1 MVQGTRPT
9 GHPASPP
16 ATDRARANP
25 VYALTTNPTNPTH
38 RPRRRVPRAA
48 TRTGWA
54 LGAVLLGLL
63 LPGCDRP
70 SPQAREADVS
80 PTRPDARAEPTTRG
94 AVSLVHPAGRL
105 SPEQARD
112 LAALEAREQSM
123 AATVWA
129 PELLAQRAGRT
140 FEALWDS
147 LNRAG
152 LTNRL
157 EIAATLPASAI
168 VTPRWHDPEALPHG
182 IHQSFPDP
190 ARAPGATLDA
200 EGWRSLVKNAAG
212 AGWQLLQLEFRHL
225 KFDPPR
231 DDRPGRSE
239 FFFTAHLVRPSD
251 PGRATLE
258 GPLRIEWETPPA
270 GETPIPARRIDAS
283 DVRLAVRTGPAPFP
297 TLLED
302 PIESPRDTSLI
313 DPLLVYDLDGDDF
326 PEILLAGRNLVYRRQ
341 PDGAYRA
348 EALCRRPSGPLVTAV
363 VGDFDGDA
371 IPDLL
376 AMKWEALVL
385 FRGSAGGRF
394 PEPARPA
401 WPADRE
407 VRYVMGLTAGDLDAD
422 GDLDVLLVQ
431 YKVPY
436 ENGSMPTPFHDALD
450 GYPARLLIN
459 DGHGRFTDATDPSGL
474 LPKSRRRSYGASW
487 VDLDRDSRLD
497 LVVISDFAGIDVY
510 RGDGRGHFA
519 DLTDRWIP
527 ERRAFGMAHAFS
539 DFNRDGRLD
548 VLMMGMTSATASRL
562 DHLRLQRPDATDDP
576 SMRARMT
583 HGSRLY
589 LAREPEGFVEGP
601 LSQTLA
607 ASGWSWGCSAWDADN
622 DSFPDVY
629 VANGLESRETVRD
642 YEGEYWL
649 HDLYVGG
656 SEEQPTPYLYF
667 MTKFNRTRGRG
678 QSYGGYDKNRFYWN
692 RQGAAFLEVGHLFGL
707 AWEADSRN
715 VVATDL
721 DLDGRPD
728 LLITSYEIWPK
739 SRQVLRLFRNSLVDQ
754 GHWIG
759 FHLRSVPGAPP
770 QAGARIEIVA
780 DDHTAVRT
788 IVNGDSYRSQ
798 HPATVHFGLGQSKRV
813 LEARIR
819 WPGGRQL
826 VLSQPAINRY
836 HPVGAPAATTPE

>member
-1 MVQGTRPT
+1 MVQGTRNA

-16 ATDRARANP
+16 AADSARVTP
-25 VYALTTNPTNPTH
+25 VTALTTQPTNPTNL
-38 RPRRRVPRAA
+38 PRARVPRRSSRAE
-48 TRTGWA
+48 WA

-70 SPQAREADVS
+70 PPRSPEAGV
-80 PTRPDARAEPTTRG
+80 PEIRPDAHAEPTTRG
-94 AVSLVHPAGRL
+94 SLSLVHPAGRL

-112 LAALEAREQSM
+112 LAALEAREQ
-123 AATVWA
+123 AVATTTWA
-129 PELLAQRAGRT
+129 PELLAQRAGQT
-140 FEALWDS
+140 FEAFWDA
-147 LNRAG
+147 LHRAP

-157 EIAATLPASAI
+157 ELAATLPASVI
-168 VTPRWHDPEALPHG
+168 VTPRWRDPEVLPHG
-182 IHQSFPDP
+182 IRQHLPD
-190 ARAPGATLDA
+190 RAPGSGTTLDR
-200 EGWRSLVKNAAG
+200 EGWRALVRNAAS
-212 AGWQLLQLEFRHL
+212 AGWQLRQVEVRHL
-225 KFDPPR
+225 KFDPPH
-231 DDRPGRSE
+231 DDQPGRSE
-239 FFFTAHLVRPSD
+239 LLFTAHLVKPSE
-251 PGRATLE
+251 PARATLE
-258 GPLRIEWETPPA
+258 GSLRVEWETPPA
-270 GETPIPARRIDAS
+270 GETPIPARHIDAS
-283 DVRLAVRTGPAPFP
+283 DLRLATRSGPVPFRTI
-297 TLLED
+297 LED

-326 PEILLAGRNLVYRRQ
+326 PEILLAGRNLLYRRQ
-341 PDGAYRA
+341 PDGSYRS
-348 EALCRRPSGPLVTAV
+348 ETLCRRRSGPLVAAV
-363 VGDFDGDA
+363 VGDFNGDA

-376 AMKWEALVL
+376 AMQWEALVL
-385 FRGSAGGRF
+385 FRGSAGGLF
-394 PEPARPA
+394 QEPARPA
-401 WPADRE
+401 WPADGE
-407 VRYVMGLTAGDLDAD
+407 VRYVMGLTAGDIDAD

-459 DGHGRFTDATDPSGL
+459 DGHGRFTDATGGSGL
-474 LPKSRRRSYGASW
+474 MPKSRRRSYGASW
-487 VDLDRDSRLD
+487 VDLDGDSRLD

-510 RGDGRGHFA
+510 RGDGRGRFV

-589 LAREPEGFVEGP
+589 LAREPEGFVEDP
-601 LSQTLA
+601 LSQTIA
-607 ASGWSWGCSAWDADN
+607 ASGWSWGCSAWDVDN

-649 HDLYVGG
+649 HDLYVGR

-692 RQGAAFLEVGHLFGL
+692 RQGAGFLEVGHLFGL

-728 LLITSYEIWPK
+728 LLITSYETWPN
-739 SRQVLRLFRNSLVDQ
+739 SRQVLRVFGNSLAATDN
-754 GHWIG
+754 WIG
-759 FHLRSVPGAPP
+759 FHLRSTVGAPP
-770 QAGARIEIVA
+770 PAGARVEMVA
-780 DDHTAVRT
+780 DDHSAVRT

-798 HPATVHFGLGQSKRV
+798 HPTTVHFGLGQAKGV
-813 LEARIR
+813 VEARIR
-819 WPGGRQL
+819 WPGGRQV
-826 VLSQPAINRY
+826 VLSQPTLNRY
-836 HPVGAPAATTPE
+836 HPVVMPVATPRE